1 MPKGKLFLVAFAAAP
16 LALPNTAAAQD
27 DGPPADG
34 FQVTLGAGAM
44 YAPDY
49 RGGED
54 YVFQPLPLVNL
65 SYRRGAMSFELQG
78 LSAKAGFEPVEGL
91 RLGPIV
97 RYAPG
102 RDSDLENEAV
112 SRLSTI
118 DDSVEVGGF
127 LEYQIY
133 RDRHDREVEIGLQAL
148 TDVGDGHGG
157 IVAEAS
163 VEYGMPLSDSL
174 HFSVGANTIWVDGD
188 YMNSVFGVTPEGSVA
203 SGLSVYRP
211 DGGIESAGLEI
222 GLRYDLSHSWTV
234 MTRASYERLMG
245 DAADSPIVS
254 DEGSPDQF
262 QLGVGIAYRF

>member
-1 MPKGKLFLVAFAAAP
+1 MPNGRLFFAALATVS
-16 LALPNTAAAQD
+16 LALPGPAAAQD
-27 DGPPADG
+27 DGDG
-34 FQVTLGAGAM
+34 FHVTLGAGAM

-54 YVFQPLPLVNL
+54 YEFQPLPIVGLR
-65 SYRRGAMSFELQG
+65 YQRDAMSFELQG

-102 RDSDLENEAV
+102 RDSDLENEVVGNLPAV
-112 SRLSTI
+112 
-118 DDSVEVGGF
+118 DDFVEVGGF
-127 LEYQIY
+127 LEYQLY
-133 RDRHDREVEIGLQAL
+133 RDRHGREVGMGLQAL
-148 TDVGDGHGG
+148 ADVGDGHGG
-157 IVAEAS
+157 MLAEAS
-163 VEYGMPLSDSL
+163 VEYGMPLSESL
-174 HFSVGANTIWVDGD
+174 HFSVGANTIWVNGD
-188 YMNSVFGVTPEGSVA
+188 YMNSVFGVTPEGSAA
-203 SGLSVYRP
+203 SGLSVYTP

-234 MTRASYERLMG
+234 MTRASYERLVG

-262 QLGVGIAYRF
+262 QFGVGVAYRF

>member
-1 MPKGKLFLVAFAAAP
+1 MPNGRLFLAALATSS
-16 LALPNTAAAQD
+16 LALPGLATAQD

-44 YAPDY
+44 YAHDY

-54 YVFQPLPLVNL
+54 YEFQPLPIVGLR
-65 SYRRGAMSFELQG
+65 YQRGAMSFELQG
-78 LSAKAGFEPVEGL
+78 LSAKAGIEPVEGL

-127 LEYQIY
+127 LEYQLY
-133 RDRHDREVEIGLQAL
+133 RDQYGREVEMGLQAL
-148 TDVGDGHGG
+148 ADVNDGHGG
-157 IVAEAS
+157 MLAEAS
-163 VEYGMPLSDSL
+163 VEYGMPLTESL
-174 HFSVGANTIWVDGD
+174 HFSIGANTVWVDGD
-188 YMNSVFGVTPEGSVA
+188 YMNTVFGVTPEGSAA
-203 SGLSVYRP
+203 SGLPVYSP
-211 DGGIESAGLEI
+211 GSGIESAGLEI

-262 QLGVGIAYRF
+262 QLGVGVAYRF